1 MKKILLFSV
10 LLAGLG
16 SCTKTF
22 IGDQPEQNPRA
33 TFEYLWE
40 EVRTKY
46 SFMTYKGLNWDS
58 VYAQYSPLIRPDM
71 SQEAL
76 FRVLADMTNELR
88 DGHANLQSPFTY
100 SNYYPIFLGRPEN
113 YDGRLVLERYFL
125 RNINRYYITGPF
137 QHAVLDTLGKR
148 FGLISYR
155 SFSNGFSGAELNFVF
170 QKMAGVDGVILDLR
184 SNGGGSIQNAHELAG
199 RFTDVERIGY
209 YSRLKNGPGP
219 SDFGPELAIRVV
231 PSGSPLKFTGNVVV
245 LTNRGS
251 YSASSMFCL
260 HMRALPNV
268 RIIGDTTGGGLGVP
282 NGGELPNG
290 WSYRFSVSQSLSP
303 ETDINGQRF
312 NWESGVPPHIQVNL
326 DLNQAALGYDSM
338 LERAISYL
346 ESGL

>member
-1 MKKILLFSV
+1 MKKLLLFAV
-10 LLAGLG
+10 LSTTLW

-22 IGDQPEQNPRA
+22 IGDQPEQSPRA

-46 SFMTYKGLNWDS
+46 SFLAYKGLNWDS
-58 VYAQYSPLIRPDM
+58 VYAEYSPMIRPDM
-71 SQEAL
+71 SQEQL

-88 DGHANLQSPFTY
+88 DGHANLQSPFTF

-125 RNINRYYITGPF
+125 RDINRYFITGPF
-137 QHAVLDTLGKR
+137 QHTVLDTLGKR

-155 SFSNGFSGAELNFVF
+155 SFSSGFSGAELNFVF

-184 SNGGGSIQNAHELAG
+184 SNGGGAIQNAHTLAG
-199 RFTDVERIGY
+199 RFTEVERIGY

-219 SDFGPELAIRVV
+219 NDFGPEQAVSVV

-251 YSASSMFCL
+251 YSASSLFCL
-260 HMRALPNV
+260 HMRGLPHV
-268 RIIGDTTGGGLGVP
+268 RLIGDTTGGGLGVP

-303 ETDINGQRF
+303 ETDASGQRF
-312 NWESGVPPHIQVNL
+312 NWESGVPPHIQVDL